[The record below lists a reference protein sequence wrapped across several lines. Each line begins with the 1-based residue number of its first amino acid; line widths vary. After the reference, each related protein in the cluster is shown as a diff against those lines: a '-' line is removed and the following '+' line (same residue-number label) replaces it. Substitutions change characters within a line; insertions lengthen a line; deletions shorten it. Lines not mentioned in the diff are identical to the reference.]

1 MGAIDTGLLIAVI
14 GCFVGL
20 AGWLS
25 GRDKKILN
33 DGEWKGTVNTKL
45 DDIKSSVS
53 GTNTELAKIN
63 TALTEHGER
72 LTAVESSAKQAHH
85 RIDEI
90 INDSRQNR
98 RKEGHI

>member
-1 MGAIDTGLLIAVI
+1 MGAIDIGLLIAVI
-14 GCFVGL
+14 GCFVGF

-25 GRDKKILN
+25 GRDKKLTN

-53 GTNTELAKIN
+53 GTTAKLAKIN
-63 TALTEHGER
+63 DTLTNHGER
-72 LTAVESSAKQAHH
+72 LTNVESKAAQANQ

-90 INDSRQNR
+90 IGSKN
-98 RKEGHI
+98 

>member
-1 MGAIDTGLLIAVI
+1 MGAIDIGLMIAIV

-25 GRDKKILN
+25 GRDKKFLN

-53 GTNTELAKIN
+53 GTNAELVKIN
-63 TALTEHGER
+63 ETLKTHGER
-72 LTAVESSAKQAHH
+72 LTAVESSAKQSHH

-90 INDSRQNR
+90 IGD
-98 RKEGHI
+98 KKTGGKT

>member
-1 MGAIDTGLLIAVI
+1 MGAADIIGLIIAVA

-45 DDIKSSVS
+45 DDIKTSVS
-53 GTNTELAKIN
+53 GTGTELAKIN
-63 TALTEHGER
+63 AALSEHGER

-90 INDSRQNR
+90 VGNKKQA
-98 RKEGHI
+98 G

>member
-1 MGAIDTGLLIAVI
+1 MGAADIVALIVAVV

-25 GRDKKILN
+25 GRDKKILG

-53 GTNTELAKIN
+53 GTGAELAKIN
-63 TALTEHGER
+63 AALSEHGER
-72 LTAVESSAKQAHH
+72 LTAVESSAKQAHK

-90 INDSRQNR
+90 VEDKS
-98 RKEGHI
+98 

>member
-1 MGAIDTGLLIAVI
+1 MGSIEIGAMIAVI

-20 AGWLS
+20 AGWIA

-45 DDIKSSVS
+45 DDIKTSVS
-53 GTNTELAKIN
+53 GTSTELAKIN
-63 TALTEHGER
+63 ATLSEHGER

-85 RIDEI
+85 RIDESI
-90 INDSRQNR
+90 GDKRQA
-98 RKEGHI
+98 G

>member
-1 MGAIDTGLLIAVI
+1 MGAIDIGLLIAVI

-20 AGWLS
+20 AGWLA

-53 GTNTELAKIN
+53 GTGAELAKIN
-63 TALTEHGER
+63 AALSQHGER
-72 LTAVESSAKQAHH
+72 LTAVESSAKQAHL

-90 INDSRQNR
+90 VGDKKQT
-98 RKEGHI
+98 G

>member
-1 MGAIDTGLLIAVI
+1 MMGMEVGTLIAII

-20 AGWLS
+20 AGWLT
-25 GRDKKILN
+25 GRDKKILG

-53 GTNTELAKIN
+53 GTGAELAKIN
-63 TALTEHGER
+63 AALSEHGER

-90 INDSRQNR
+90 VGE
-98 RKEGHI
+98 KK